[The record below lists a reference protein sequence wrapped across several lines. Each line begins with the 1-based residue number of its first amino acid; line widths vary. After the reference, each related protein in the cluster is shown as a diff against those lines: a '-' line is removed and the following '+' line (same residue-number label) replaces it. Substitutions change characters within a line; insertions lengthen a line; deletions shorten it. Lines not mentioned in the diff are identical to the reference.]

1 MTKIETERMLKR
13 KGFSLNVY
21 TLEILWEFEV
31 EKDEELKA
39 KLCKIFGVD
48 VEEPEKIILQCREN
62 FTNCIFYYDCNVIDM
77 DAMNFIECVKQMDD
91 VIEVYDKETIK
102 ESENAEEILEE
113 FSSFKI

>member
-1 MTKIETERMLKR
+1 MTKIEAERILKR

-21 TLEILWEFEV
+21 TLEILWEFEAS
-31 EKDEELKA
+31 EDAELKE

-77 DAMNFIECVKQMDD
+77 DAVNFIECVKQMDD
-91 VIEVYDKETIK
+91 IK
-102 ESENAEEILEE
+102 GLH
-113 FSSFKI
+113 K